1 MPEQKWSNERYRWAV
16 FRYWLVGILGLTAG
30 AANGMTG
37 FVCTIALGC
46 LVAVLPVREAY
57 HA

>member
-16 FRYWLVGILGLTAG
+16 FRYWLVGTLGLAAG
-30 AANGMTG
+30 ADKGMTG

-46 LVAVLPVREAY
+46 LVAVLPVREVYRA
-57 HA
+57 